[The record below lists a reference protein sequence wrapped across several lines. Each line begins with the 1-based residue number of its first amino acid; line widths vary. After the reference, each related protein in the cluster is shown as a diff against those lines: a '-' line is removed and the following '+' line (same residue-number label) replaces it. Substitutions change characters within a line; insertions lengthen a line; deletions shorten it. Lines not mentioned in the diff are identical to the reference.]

1 MSETFVTKNFSEKWS
16 FKKMILQFNDLHES
30 LIEILYEYLP
40 SRWFFEKLKKVSLKV
55 LKQVFKSSEKVAN
68 TSKKRTYKVDLSRE
82 LFG

>member
-30 LIEILYEYLP
+30 LIEILYEYLL
-40 SRWFFEKLKKVSLKV
+40 SRRFFEKLKKVS